1 MHLSHALE
9 LGELCKDDPDGGL
22 HLLVRVLLDSV
33 APGLHVADGY
43 SKEQRATTRLL
54 FQRLVRALPKQRKLE
69 LAHRA
74 FHAEQQAI
82 VGMPSMVDPVLVD
95 DDSPDQS
102 AELDQR
108 MPVAAVAG
116 EPGGF
121 DRKYGPDAPV
131 ADRRQQSL
139 EAGARDAASRAAEI
153 VINNLDGSPAELF
166 CATGKAVLAPQALL
180 VVHKLIGGRL
190 AHVDE
195 GAAGEVVRRDLGHRR
210 PPCPSAPSR
219 SRAAAPRSTPPTAP
233 AERESALFGARPLR
247 TDLAV
252 ERSRCA
258 SCLASSIPESD
269 RRKRRSASAS
279 ARRARRASRESL
291 GSIESLCCAADSCV
305 IQAGIQATVPSG

>member
-1 MHLSHALE
+1 MRSRGTAL
-9 LGELCKDDPDGGL
+9 CRRP
-22 HLLVRVLLDSV
+22 V
-33 APGLHVADGY
+33 
-43 SKEQRATTRLL
+43 
-54 FQRLVRALPKQRKLE
+54 
-69 LAHRA
+69 
-74 FHAEQQAI
+74 HAEQQAI
-82 VGMPSMVDPVLVD
+82 IGMPSIVDSVFVD
-95 DDSPDQS
+95 DNGPDQS

-108 MPVAAVAG
+108 MPVTAVAG

-139 EAGARDAASRAAEI
+139 EAGARNAASRAAEI
-153 VINNLDGSPAELF
+153 VIDNLDGIPAEIS

-190 AHVDE
+190 AHVDK
-195 GAAGEVVRRDLGHRR
+195 GAAGEVVSRDLGHRR

-291 GSIESLCCAADSCV
+291 GSIESYVARPTRASSRRGYRLPFRLAEE
-305 IQAGIQATVPSG
+305 